1 MTSAGA
7 GHHGDLPPARHIGA
21 LGLLRKNVS
30 WEEPGDKGQDVAEHT
45 AMSLLEQA
53 RRDAALLS
61 AVIGKDGVP
70 MHFPAGHRTVSS
82 TQLAQATSLTA
93 SQKMEVAEM
102 VRRQEN
108 LRQQT
113 INDYEQQLQV
123 WGADLE
129 RADQLRLQ
137 DNRAAETE
145 MKNALASWNAERVG
159 LQPSPSL
166 HTTFIGAS
174 GSQRSPHGH
183 LSNANAAAAGPTNQS
198 LSFGGGQ
205 ADGDTPM
212 CAVLELHK
220 KLQDGQVETD
230 ALLQRVLEIDEVS
243 YTWCVKESGPH
254 AVSAL
259 SEKLTKELTLVA
271 EVATI
276 DQKIADQLWTVLATD
291 RLLQETITQALVDNL
306 ALRETLGTTT
316 TDATVCKQEAE
327 TLRTRICEMQQT
339 LDAAQQH
346 AEEMEAEL
354 NNFKVQCSKLESY
367 VVLEKTKCAAAETK
381 FAEVRRQ
388 ISLRARREQR
398 EMQGFDSH
406 DEQPRQL
413 PPSIWVELDQNPSL
427 FVDGEPPVALKEA
440 VQAHDDSDDGSNIS
454 LGFGMPRRNRISPHD
469 SGNSPAHNVR
479 HAQHLRTMLTSRAG
493 GATLHDGHGH
503 SELAHDFEDV
513 SQLEHVSKPVD
524 VVHAYH
530 VGGGVGGGGVW
541 QGVMRRMAL
550 PSRFRKTGA
559 GMKRGWGWCGGV
571 GGGGG
576 GGGGY
581 ARGS

>member
-1 MTSAGA
+1 MSSGA
-7 GHHGDLPPARHIGA
+7 GHSGD
-21 LGLLRKNVS
+21 S
-30 WEEPGDKGQDVAEHT
+30 
-45 AMSLLEQA
+45 
-53 RRDAALLS
+53 
-61 AVIGKDGVP
+61 
-70 MHFPAGHRTVSS
+70 SS
-82 TQLAQATSLTA
+82 TQLAQATSQTA
-93 SQKMEVAEM
+93 PQKMEVSEM
-102 VRRQEN
+102 VRWQEN

-113 INDYEQQLQV
+113 VDDYEQQLQV
-123 WGADLE
+123 LGADLE

-137 DNRAAETE
+137 DNRAAEIE
-145 MKNALASWNAERVG
+145 MKDALASWNAERDS

-166 HTTFIGAS
+166 HATSIGAS
-174 GSQRSPHGH
+174 GSLRSPHGH
-183 LSNANAAAAGPTNQS
+183 LSNANATAAGPTNQS

-205 ADGDTPM
+205 ANGVTPI

-230 ALLQRVLEIDEVS
+230 AELQRVLEIDEVS
-243 YTWCVKESGPH
+243 YTWCVKKSGPH
-254 AVSAL
+254 AASAL

-276 DQKIADQLWTVLATD
+276 DKTIADQLWTVLATD
-291 RLLQETITQALVDNL
+291 RSLQETITQALADNL
-306 ALRETLGTTT
+306 ALRDTLDMTA

-388 ISLRARREQR
+388 ISLRARWEQR

-406 DEQPRQL
+406 DEQARQL

-427 FVDGEPPVALKEA
+427 FVDGEPPVARKEA
-440 VQAHDDSDDGSNIS
+440 VPAHDNSDDGSNIS
-454 LGFGMPRRNRISPHD
+454 LGFGTPRRNRISPHD

-503 SELAHDFEDV
+503 SELARNFEDV
-513 SQLEHVSKPVD
+513 SQLEHVGKPVD
-524 VVHAYH
+524 VVHTYH
-530 VGGGVGGGGVW
+530 VGGGVGGVGGMP
-541 QGVMRRMAL
+541 GDHETIATALAL
-550 PSRFRKTGA
+550 PETRRGIELCVRMLEDYATWALRLACKTHRRRRTSGVLQAWRLVARRRFEF
-559 GMKRGWGWCGGV
+559 
-571 GGGGG
+571 
-576 GGGGY
+576 
-581 ARGS
+581 GSGCLHV